1 MTACSVG
8 TTPTTK
14 SPRSTTMMTATR
26 PAGTTTTTVAT
37 TPATATIHAGTTAP
51 TVATTPATAT
61 TPPGTTAP
69 TVATTPATA
78 TTPPGTTAPTVATT
92 PATATTPTTAV
103 ALGPVAALPNNS
115 ESHQRKK
122 PSGLPL
128 FSAACAVWLGSSRP
142 ERTHYHLGVPGPG
155 IEIDPD
161 HVAAVRDAGPCGH
174 QTSCPTASPESTSP

>member
-78 TTPPGTTAPTVATT
+78 TTPTA
-92 PATATTPTTAV
+92 AV

-115 ESHQRKK
+115 ESHQRGR